1 MIELFGRIAK
11 IRHRKESG
19 WAVFDLTADSRLIKC
34 TGILTEIVEEGAEV
48 TVTGEER
55 ESKWGKE
62 IKCSQIVPAVPDV
75 STAEGVRRLLQ
86 HLPGIG
92 PKKAA
97 EAVAKHG
104 HEIAW
109 LLAKT
114 DPEAVGVLPA
124 DCAEAVELAN
134 SLEYDYA
141 ALIFFLGIGLTDY
154 ETKAVVGYYKS
165 VGFKPHEIKAEFISN
180 PYRIMDIHGFGF
192 KRSDSVA
199 LKSGVS
205 PAHPARLAAAADSIL
220 SDSEQNGGNTWIFG
234 SKLCHMTSKLLEES
248 AIKNGVL
255 PGAIDLHAIRDS
267 IYKLDREGKVCIDT
281 DKRVFSSFLMKC
293 EKEIFA
299 AATEL
304 RGE

>member
-19 WAVFDLTADSRLIKC
+19 WAVFDLSADGWLIKC
-34 TGILTEIVEEGAEV
+34 TGILPELAEEGGEV
-48 TVTGEER
+48 TITGEEK
-55 ESKWGKE
+55 ESAWGKE
-62 IKCSQIVPAVPDV
+62 VKCSQIVPATPDI
-75 STAEGVRRLLQ
+75 STSEGVKRLLQ
-86 HLPGIG
+86 YLPGIG

-97 EAVAKHG
+97 EAVVRHG
-104 HEIAW
+104 HEQAW

-124 DCAEAVELAN
+124 DCAEALELAN
-134 SLEYDYA
+134 SIEHDYA

-154 ETKAVVGYYKS
+154 ETKAVINYYKS
-165 VGFKPHEIKAEFISN
+165 AGFRSHEIQTEFVSN
-180 PYRIMDIHGFGF
+180 PYRIMEIHGFGF
-192 KRSDSVA
+192 KRSDAVA

-205 PAHPARLAAAADSIL
+205 PAHTARLAAAAGSIL
-220 SDSEQNGGNTWIFG
+220 SDSEQNGGNTWIYG
-234 SKLCHMTSKLLEES
+234 SKLCHITSKLLEES
-248 AIKNGVL
+248 ALKNGVP

-267 IYKLDREGKVCIDT
+267 IYKLDQDGKVYIDAE
-281 DKRVFSSFLMKC
+281 KRVFSSFLLKC

-304 RGE
+304 RG

>member
-11 IRHRKESG
+11 IRCRKESG
-19 WAVFDLTADSRLIKC
+19 WAVFDLSADRLIKC
-34 TGILTEIVEEGAEV
+34 TGILPEMVEEGAEV
-48 TVTGEER
+48 TITGEEK
-55 ESKWGKE
+55 ESEWGKE
-62 IKCSQIVPAVPDV
+62 IRCSQIVPAAPDV
-75 STAEGVRRLLQ
+75 STAEGVKRLLQ

-104 HEIAW
+104 HETAW

-114 DPEAVGVLPA
+114 DPGAVGVLPA

-134 SLEYDYA
+134 SLEHDYA

-154 ETKAVVGYYKS
+154 GTKTVVGYYKS
-165 VGFKPHEIKAEFISN
+165 IGFKPREIQTEFSSN
-180 PYRIMDIHGFGF
+180 PYRIMEIHGFGF
-192 KRSDSVA
+192 KRSDSIA

-248 AIKNGVL
+248 ALKNGVP
-255 PGAIDLHAIRDS
+255 PGVIDLHAIRDS
-267 IYKLDREGKVCIDT
+267 IYKLDREGKVCIDSE
-281 DKRVFSSFLMKC
+281 KRVFSSSLLKC

-304 RGE
+304 RR